1 MRYNEKQRFA
11 FNPKK
16 DIEDLYKGSDS
27 KLLEE
32 ERTVIALQMLAGKS
46 MNRWKKEIASN
57 LKPEAAR
64 AWWLLIVML
73 AGAGMVLAWC

>member
-1 MRYNEKQRFA
+1 M
-11 FNPKK
+11 
-16 DIEDLYKGSDS
+16 LV
-27 KLLEE
+27 LEE